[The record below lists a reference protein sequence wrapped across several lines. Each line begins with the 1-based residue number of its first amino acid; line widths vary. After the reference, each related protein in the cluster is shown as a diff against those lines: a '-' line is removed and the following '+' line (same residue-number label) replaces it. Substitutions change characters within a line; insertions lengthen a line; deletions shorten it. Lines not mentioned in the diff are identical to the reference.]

1 VALAEDRD
9 RRADAPDE
17 SNRCYA
23 EKAPRRRDLIYQSE
37 YCYTTRFASCT
48 VFLAWAA
55 RNAAEPAYVSQAA
68 QRAWGSG
75 VALPEMPSSTDAAGA
90 GGAGGSPADAGVA
103 AASARASGF
112 GWDDAGMPGGH
123 AADPQAASAGAG
135 PAGPTGQP
143 GSSEPLDVGPPLSR
157 RGPEQLDWVSA
168 SAWADAAW
176 DPEAEEELEEDD
188 EVDEVDDAEAVDAVD
203 GLEESP
209 TEGGRSGVEEALQ
222 GPRVPAA
229 LPLRRRRP
237 PTEPIRTPGSG
248 EWLYGEPAGT
258 SSLESRG
265 GNLGSPI
272 LLAVLGLLV
281 VALIVFLVPTL
292 LGGRG
297 GTERPPTGPSP
308 SVRAVVAP
316 TRAPTDTPPPSAPP
330 SPTREP
336 RIRSYTVKAGD
347 TLSAVAA
354 KAKVNLK
361 LLQCINGLVDPD
373 VLQLGQELLI
383 PPDGYTCPPGWRRG
397 TQAPPQTEPPEPTAS
412 PRGTEGASLSP

>member
-23 EKAPRRRDLIYQSE
+23 EKAPRRRDLMYQSE

-55 RNAAEPAYVSQAA
+55 RNAAEPAYVGQAA

-75 VALPEMPSSTDAAGA
+75 VAMPEMPSGTTDTGA
-90 GGAGGSPADAGVA
+90 GGAGRAPGDAGVA

-112 GWDDAGMPGGH
+112 GWDDAGVPGTAPAGTQAGSV
-123 AADPQAASAGAG
+123 AAGQDGPPAQPG
-135 PAGPTGQP
+135 PAGR
-143 GSSEPLDVGPPLSR
+143 LDPEGAVSR

-168 SAWADAAW
+168 SAWADAPW
-176 DPEAEEELEEDD
+176 DPDAEE
-188 EVDEVDDAEAVDAVD
+188 EVDDADDAD
-203 GLEESP
+203 DADELDEPEESP
-209 TEGGRSGVEEALQ
+209 EEAGMPGGEEALQ
-222 GPRVPAA
+222 GPKVPAA

-237 PTEPIRTPGSG
+237 ATEPMRTRGSG
-248 EWLYGEPAGT
+248 EWLYGEPPGT
-258 SSLESRG
+258 APLESRG
-265 GNLGSPI
+265 RNLGSPI

-297 GTERPPTGPSP
+297 GAERPPAGPSP

-316 TRAPTDTPPPSAPP
+316 TRAPSDTPPPSAPP
-330 SPTREP
+330 SPTPEP
-336 RIRSYTVKAGD
+336 RVRTYTVKPGD

-354 KAKVNLK
+354 KAKVNMK

-373 VLQLGQELLI
+373 VLQLGQQLLI

-397 TQAPPQTEPPEPTAS
+397 TQAPPETESPEATPSPSGTA
-412 PRGTEGASLSP
+412 GASLAP